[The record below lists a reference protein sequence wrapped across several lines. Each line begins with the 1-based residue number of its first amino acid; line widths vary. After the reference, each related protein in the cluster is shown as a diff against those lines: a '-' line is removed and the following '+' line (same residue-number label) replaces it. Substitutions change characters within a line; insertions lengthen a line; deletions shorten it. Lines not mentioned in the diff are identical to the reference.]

1 MASQTP
7 SQGRFSLPSGPR
19 ELNGVGRVWSL
30 RGRLLQPRQGACL
43 KKRPRSLDPGIH
55 VTTWS
60 EHPGIS
66 LASLLAAVTRA
77 GTMGDARCKSN
88 GGVVFSTMSGIPIRA
103 R

>member
-1 MASQTP
+1 MWGECSHCVA
-7 SQGRFSLPSGPR
+7 GFCNHARVH
-19 ELNGVGRVWSL
+19 GV
-30 RGRLLQPRQGACL
+30 

-55 VTTWS
+55 VTPWS
-60 EHPGIS
+60 EHPGIC

-88 GGVVFSTMSGIPIRA
+88 GGVVFSIISGIPITA